1 MKTSLE
7 KNYKKLFT
15 LLFTLSGIVLSFIV
29 TFLVYI
35 ESNDAKS
42 KLERK
47 EVNYLLD
54 NRKNILNDFLKDNF
68 NIITSFS
75 NNDFFYNYIENQKY
89 TSFQMFLRSIQSYDK
104 NIENIRYIDAK
115 GNELIKL
122 KRIEYGSNYILNHS
136 QNLINIKNEDIFKKV
151 MTVENGD
158 IYFTE
163 LQKLNLNNEIKYKL
177 SIAYKVYDDYDVLG
191 IFILDFYLDDLI
203 INLTS
208 SNSFYTY
215 ILDKNNCIIA
225 TNRDDI
231 NVNNNDCISKKENDL
246 INKIQIF
253 SSKNQKLFLAF
264 EGKEKLQDF
273 FSELNNTFI
282 LVLIIIIIIS
292 LYLSSFLANIPN
304 KLNEKILEQK
314 KMFMQQSKFAAMG
327 EMIAVISHQWRQPL
341 NEISL
346 LIDEIKLKFKYK
358 MLTEDEINFLSKEID
373 DSLNYM
379 SNTIEDFNN
388 FFKPNKEKEL
398 FYIKDLFEESLNLL
412 RSKITSKNIS
422 ITIEQSND
430 SIEYFGYKN
439 ELKQVL
445 INILHNAVDAL
456 IAREI
461 ENKNISLTYEIK
473 DKNLILAV
481 QDNAAGID
489 VNIIDD
495 IFNPY
500 FSTKLEKNG
509 TGLGLYISKVIIQ
522 NNMHGKIDVENIN
535 KGARFTI
542 TLPINDIQS

>member
-1 MKTSLE
+1 
-7 KNYKKLFT
+7 
-15 LLFTLSGIVLSFIV
+15 
-29 TFLVYI
+29 
-35 ESNDAKS
+35 
-42 KLERK
+42 
-47 EVNYLLD
+47 
-54 NRKNILNDFLKDNF
+54 
-68 NIITSFS
+68 
-75 NNDFFYNYIENQKY
+75 
-89 TSFQMFLRSIQSYDK
+89 
-104 NIENIRYIDAK
+104 
-115 GNELIKL
+115 
-122 KRIEYGSNYILNHS
+122 
-136 QNLINIKNEDIFKKV
+136 
-151 MTVENGD
+151 
-158 IYFTE
+158 
-163 LQKLNLNNEIKYKL
+163 
-177 SIAYKVYDDYDVLG
+177 
-191 IFILDFYLDDLI
+191 
-203 INLTS
+203 
-208 SNSFYTY
+208 
-215 ILDKNNCIIA
+215 
-225 TNRDDI
+225 
-231 NVNNNDCISKKENDL
+231 
-246 INKIQIF
+246 
-253 SSKNQKLFLAF
+253 
-264 EGKEKLQDF
+264 
-273 FSELNNTFI
+273 
-282 LVLIIIIIIS
+282 
-292 LYLSSFLANIPN
+292 
-304 KLNEKILEQK
+304 
-314 KMFMQQSKFAAMG
+314 
-327 EMIAVISHQWRQPL
+327 
-341 NEISL
+341 
-346 LIDEIKLKFKYK
+346 
-358 MLTEDEINFLSKEID
+358 
-373 DSLNYM
+373 M

-522 NNMHGKIDVENIN
+522 NNMHGRIDVENIN